1 MKHLKEVLTMAF
13 SFDDLREKV
22 TDLAQS
28 GVAKSKQLAEI
39 AKLKTSNMG
48 EEDTIKKAYLELGRL
63 YYAERGAA
71 PEGPMAAACG
81 RISQAKA
88 AIETNNARIAELKA
102 QGCVEEAES
111 VTAEPVVEDVPP
123 RSQPPSRRSR
133 RPRQRRP
140 LPPRRHLP
148 PRRSPSR
155 TYDPIGQRP
164 DSFCPGLF
172 RHRMGPA
179 GDHCGRRRMT
189 MKQYFRRPQDV
200 VGEDRRPAH
209 LLEHYV
215 WQGPAPAAG
224 ERTVGVHPGELKM
237 LQEQIEHEG

>member
-1 MKHLKEVLTMAF
+1 MAF

-71 PEGPMAAACG
+71 PEGAYAAACG

-123 RSQPPSRRSR
+123 EE
-133 RPRQRRP
+133 
-140 LPPRRHLP
+140 
-148 PRRSPSR
+148 
-155 TYDPIGQRP
+155 
-164 DSFCPGLF
+164 
-172 RHRMGPA
+172 PA
-179 GDHCGRRRMT
+179 PEQEVPET
-189 MKQYFRRPQDV
+189 
-200 VGEDRRPAH
+200 PA
-209 LLEHYV
+209 EEAAA
-215 WQGPAPAAG
+215 PEEAPAAP
-224 ERTVGVHPGELKM
+224 EEPKQYV
-237 LQEQIEHEG
+237 